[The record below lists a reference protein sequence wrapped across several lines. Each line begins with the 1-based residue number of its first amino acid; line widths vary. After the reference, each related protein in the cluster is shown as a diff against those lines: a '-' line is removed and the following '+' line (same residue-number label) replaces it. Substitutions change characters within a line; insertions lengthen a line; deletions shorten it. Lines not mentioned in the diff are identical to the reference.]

1 MSFCDEKLLKLNERM
16 DQPLPSY
23 TRQQINRTRKI
34 LLESNM
40 KEKSEIL
47 KENGS
52 KMKKNRKMSKK
63 SVIQKLEKE
72 PKTTSKKEKLK
83 NLVSRGILDSANVV
97 SKNLEVENSKKKVK
111 VKEEK
116 KKDGLSPKKISSES
130 SFAKKDLFNCFFNRE
145 QSEKYT
151 TNFFLGKKIKN
162 SISSDSNP
170 LINFK
175 PQNNKITDYF
185 NFNQNQENQKNS
197 PKLFTS
203 FDQLNLENYYNNND
217 GGKKEKKLM
226 KYKILIKEKDKE
238 IISLHKIIQ
247 RNELEN
253 KDFKG
258 KAKDIIKD
266 LLVEFSEIKRQ
277 EDNNFIRDEK
287 RRIGRYLNYR
297 EGHKYNEMWEDGYE
311 LTNLKKDL
319 KKVVKQRDFIE
330 KERKKL
336 KKTKR
341 SQSTDSNDL
350 FLNDLKENKETLKFQ
365 YHFFQREE
373 NLLKEKIN
381 LLENQK
387 YKYLTLQKKI
397 NEEKHSRFGGITN
410 PKRFPVLNERYQLLA
425 LLGKGGFSEVYKAYD
440 LEQLK
445 FVACKIH
452 QINKNWKVN
461 TRSNYIKHALRENQV
476 LKALD
481 HKNIVN
487 HYDSVEIDSDS
498 FCTVLEYCNGS
509 DLRSYIKKLTTVPEK
524 DAKSIIKQI
533 LLGLKFLNKTN
544 KKIIHYDLKP
554 QNILFS
560 NGVVKISDF
569 GLCKIMEENDTKLEL
584 TSQGVGTYWY
594 LPPECF
600 KYEAARIST
609 KVDVWSLGVIYY
621 EMVYGVRPFCH
632 NMSQERIL
640 KEGLMLKVM
649 NLEFPSKPNISD
661 FTKDFI
667 RKCLEYHQENR
678 LDVFEAFDLLDK

>member
-1 MSFCDEKLLKLNERM
+1 MSFCEEKLHKLTERM

-40 KEKSEIL
+40 KEKSENFQE
-47 KENGS
+47 KGS
-52 KMKKNRKMSKK
+52 KIKKNKKKAKK
-63 SVIQKLEKE
+63 SLVQKLEKE
-72 PKTTSKKEKLK
+72 PKTTGKKEKMK
-83 NLVSRGILDSANVV
+83 ITVSKGISNTANVV
-97 SKNLEVENSKKKVK
+97 LKNKDIDNSKKKVK

-116 KKDGLSPKKISSES
+116 KKDGVSSKKLSSES
-130 SFAKKDLFNCFFNRE
+130 SFAKKDLFNCFFKRE
-145 QSEKYT
+145 QSEKYS

-185 NFNQNQENQKNS
+185 NFNQNSENQKNS
-197 PKLFTS
+197 PKLFKS
-203 FDQLNLENYYNNND
+203 FDQLNLENYYRNNEGD
-217 GGKKEKKLM
+217 KKEKKLM

-253 KDFKG
+253 KNFKS

-266 LLVEFSEIKRQ
+266 LLVDFTEIKREQ
-277 EDNNFIRDEK
+277 DNNFLRDEK

-297 EGHKYNEMWEDGYE
+297 EGHKYNEIWEDGYE
-311 LTNLKKDL
+311 LANLKKNL
-319 KKVVKQRDFIE
+319 KKVIKQKDFIDKE
-330 KERKKL
+330 KKKQ
-336 KKTKR
+336 KKNKR
-341 SQSTDSNDL
+341 SQSTDSTEN
-350 FLNDLKENKETLKFQ
+350 FLDIKETKETLKFQ
-365 YHFFQREE
+365 YNFFQREE
-373 NLLKEKIN
+373 NILKEKISF
-381 LLENQK
+381 LQSQK
-387 YKYLTLQKKI
+387 YKYLSLQKKI
-397 NEEKHSRFGGITN
+397 NEEKNSRFGGLTN
-410 PKRFPVLNERYQLLA
+410 PNRFPVLNEKYQLLS

-440 LEQLK
+440 LQNLR

-452 QINKNWKVN
+452 QLCKTWKVN

-481 HKNIVN
+481 HKNIVH

-498 FCTVLEYCNGS
+498 FCTVLEFCNGS
-509 DLRSYIKKLTTVPEK
+509 DLRSYIKKQKNVPEK
-524 DAKSIIKQI
+524 EAKGIIKQI

-554 QNILFS
+554 QNILF
-560 NGVVKISDF
+560 NQGVVKISDF
-569 GLCKIMEENDTKLEL
+569 GLCKIMDENDTKLEL

-600 KYEAARIST
+600 KFESARIST

-621 EMVYGVRPFCH
+621 EMIYGRRPFCH
-632 NMSQERIL
+632 DMSQERIL
-640 KEGLMLKVM
+640 KEGLMLKVI
-649 NLEFPSKPNISD
+649 NLEFPNKPNVSD
-661 FTKDFI
+661 LTKGFI
-667 RKCLEYHQENR
+667 KKCLEYHQENR